1 MTEKLYDCDAYLT
14 EFGCKV
20 INLYTDENYIYVET
34 DRTAFFPEGGGQ
46 TSDRGWL
53 GGAHV
58 ENVQI
63 EGERIIHFVE
73 NIEENVNLFKNST
86 ILKGKIDMKKRFS
99 DMQQHSGEHIFSGIV
114 HNLYGYNNVGFHL
127 GSEVVT
133 LDFDGILTS
142 DDICKVENL
151 VNKVI
156 WDNLEIHILFPTK
169 DELSK
174 IEYRSKIEIEGQV
187 RIVEIPG
194 VDVCACCAP
203 HVKRTGEIGIV
214 EVVDFEKYKGG
225 TRVSILCGERA
236 LLDIRHKLGEN
247 RKISV
252 LTKTK
257 PSETSSAVERLL
269 KERDRLEYDLVGANR
284 TILATKADATKDAEC
299 IIIFDKRLDGK
310 LLTEFTESIKSKAD
324 SFAACFCGEDGFYRY
339 CIASKSLDLR
349 PLAKKL
355 NDAFSGKGGG
365 RGEMIQGSISG
376 TEESIRAFLEKE
388 TEK

>member
-1 MTEKLYDCDAYLT
+1 MTEKLYDRDAYLT
-14 EFGCKV
+14 EFECKV
-20 INLYTDENYIYVET
+20 VNLYTDERYIYVET

-53 GGAHV
+53 GGCYV

-63 EGERIIHFVE
+63 DGEKIIHFVE
-73 NIEENVNLFKNST
+73 NIEENVKTLKNST

-133 LDFDGILTS
+133 LDFDGILTGE
-142 DDICKVENL
+142 DICKVENL
-151 VNKVI
+151 VNKAI
-156 WDNLEIHILFPTK
+156 WDNIEIQILFPT
-169 DELSK
+169 DEELSQ

-214 EVVDFEKYKGG
+214 EVVSFEKYKGG

-257 PSETSSAVERLL
+257 PSETAWAVERLL

-284 TILATKADATKDAEC
+284 TILTAKAELTENAER
-299 IIIFDKRLDGK
+299 IIIFDSRLTGK
-310 LLTEFTESIKSKAD
+310 LLTEFTESIKEKSD
-324 SFAACFCGEDGFYRY
+324 SFAACFCGEEGAYRY
-339 CIASKSLDLR
+339 CIASRSVNLQ

-355 NDAFSGKGGG
+355 NEAFSGKGGG
-365 RGEMIQGSISG
+365 RGEMIQGSLNG
-376 TEESIRAFLEKE
+376 TEEAIRAFLEAE
-388 TEK
+388 V

>member
-1 MTEKLYDCDAYLT
+1 MTEKLYDRDAYLI
-14 EFGCKV
+14 EFSCKV
-20 INLYTDENYIYVET
+20 IDLYANEKYIYTEL

-53 GGAHV
+53 NGAYV

-63 EGERIIHFVE
+63 IDGKIIHFVE
-73 NIEENVNLFKNST
+73 NSEENVKNLKNST
-86 ILKGKIDMKKRFS
+86 ILQGKIDMKKRFS

-133 LDFDGILTS
+133 LDFDGILS
-142 DDICKVENL
+142 AEDICKVENL
-151 VNKVI
+151 VNKSI
-156 WDNLEIHILFPTK
+156 WDNLEIQILYPT
-169 DELSK
+169 DEELSK
-174 IEYRSKIEIEGQV
+174 IKYRSKIEIEGQV

-194 VDVCACCAP
+194 IDVCACCAP

-214 EVVDFEKYKGG
+214 EVVNFEKYKGG

-257 PSETSSAVERLL
+257 PSETASAVERLL
-269 KERDRLEYDLVGANR
+269 KEKERLEYELVGANR
-284 TILATKADATKDAEC
+284 TLLAAKAEKTESAQR
-299 IIIFDKRLDGK
+299 IIIFDSRLEGK
-310 LLTEFTESIKSKAD
+310 LLTEFTESIKSRAD
-324 SFAACFCGEDGFYRY
+324 SFAACFCGEEGQYRY
-339 CIASKSLDLR
+339 CIASTESDLR
-349 PLAKKL
+349 PLAKRL
-355 NDAFSGKGGG
+355 NDTFSGKGGG
-365 RGEMIQGSISG
+365 RGQMIQGSLCG
-376 TEESIRAFLEKE
+376 TEEDIRAFLEKE
-388 TEK
+388 

>member
-1 MTEKLYDCDAYLT
+1 MTEKLYYCDAYLT
-14 EFGCKV
+14 EFDCKV
-20 INLYTDENYIYVET
+20 INLYTDEKYIYVET

-53 GGAHV
+53 GEAYV

-63 EGERIIHFVE
+63 DGEKIIHFVE
-73 NIEENVNLFKNST
+73 NNEENVKILKNST
-86 ILKGKIDMKKRFS
+86 ILHGKIDMNKRFS
-99 DMQQHSGEHIFSGIV
+99 DMQQHSGEHIVSGIV

-133 LDFDGILTS
+133 LDFDGILTNE
-142 DDICKVENL
+142 DICKVENL
-151 VNKVI
+151 VNKAI
-156 WDNLEIHILFPTK
+156 WDNLEIKVLYPT
-169 DELSK
+169 DEELSSMK
-174 IEYRSKIEIEGQV
+174 YRSKIEIEGQV

-214 EVVDFEKYKGG
+214 EIVNFEKYKGG

-236 LLDIRHKLGEN
+236 LLDIRHKLTEN

-257 PSETSSAVERLL
+257 PSETASAVERLL
-269 KERDRLEYDLVGANR
+269 KEKDKLKYELVGANR
-284 TILATKADATKDAEC
+284 TILYAKVECTKNAERV
-299 IIIFDKRLDGK
+299 IIFDNRLEGK
-310 LLTEFTESIKSKAD
+310 LLTEFTEAVKGNAKRFVAS
-324 SFAACFCGEDGFYRY
+324 FCGEDGAYRY
-339 CIASKSLDLR
+339 CIASKSMNLQ

-355 NDAFSGKGGG
+355 NEAFSGKGGG
-365 RGEMIQGSISG
+365 RGEMIQGSLSG
-376 TEESIRAFLEKE
+376 TEEEIRRFLEKE
-388 TEK
+388 